1 MIECIIII
9 AGIIGF
15 LKALFDKK
23 NIWDILHR
31 KSMKV
36 KTKALYTVLNC
47 SFCFMFHVGWILVLI
62 YGIFSGFYWWMIFVP
77 FLVSGLTYNKIKQ

>member
-15 LKALFDKK
+15 LTAMFDKK
-23 NIWDILHR
+23 NIWDTLSR

-36 KTKALYTVLNC
+36 KSKALFAFLNC
-47 SFCFMFHVGWILVLI
+47 SFCFMFHVGWLLTVL
-62 YGIFSGFYWWMIFVP
+62 YGTFVGFKWWMIIVP
-77 FLVSGLTYNKIKQ
+77 FVVSGLMYKKGK